1 MEFDDNM
8 ELEESAT
15 QHGMKQFGRI
25 LAIGVILIVAG
36 FGDVMYLQ
44 LMSSHFP
51 AGLLMT
57 ICYVGAFTSF
67 LAIAYMLIGKS
78 VLFTPGMQ
86 MIVAWFTFLV
96 ELALIGLNII
106 LVFQSDGANSTGF
119 LAAWLQLAPATPVI
133 NMAGVAI
140 LYFLDEEGKM
150 RNEDVELAWDM
161 KRAKRRFFKST
172 AKARLRL
179 QNKQLN
185 FLVTEMDRAVASP
198 ESMEAIRLTAIEM
211 NQNLLGQLS
220 GGRTYRV
227 PALPAGSTVDAN
239 PPTPT
244 PTTPTPTTPPSAP
257 APEPEKKRGW
267 IRNPFSLREP
277 QPAPAAPATPTA
289 QEIAAAMLDLM
300 QKQQPAPATP
310 PVAPETTVRV
320 TPPKAAPAPQFAE
333 PAPAEQEYV
342 VHRSKEPVTETL
354 APFPVAPTAPTNGNG
369 ANHPK
374 PMPQ

>member
-8 ELEESAT
+8 ELEESAM

-44 LMSSHFP
+44 LMGSHFP
-51 AGLLMT
+51 SGFLMVL
-57 ICYVGAFTSF
+57 CYVGAFTSF

-86 MIVAWFTFLV
+86 MIVAWFIFLI
-96 ELALIGLNII
+96 ELTLIGLNII

-161 KRAKRRFFKST
+161 KRAKRRFFKAT

-198 ESMEAIRLTAIEM
+198 ESMQAIQQTAIEM
-211 NQNLLGQLS
+211 NQYLLGQLS

-244 PTTPTPTTPPSAP
+244 SPAPAPTTPPPDP
-257 APEPEKKRGW
+257 APEPEKKRGPVAW
-267 IRNPFSLREP
+267 IADKLGTGQQ
-277 QPAPAAPATPTA
+277 QPVPSAHD
-289 QEIAAAMLDLM
+289 IAAAMLDMM
-300 QKQQPAPATP
+300 QKQQSAAQPAP
-310 PVAPETTVRV
+310 VADAAPV
-320 TPPKAAPAPQFAE
+320 TPPKAAPE
-333 PAPAEQEYV
+333 PVQPPEQEYV
-342 VHRSKEPVTETL
+342 VHHPEPITETL
-354 APFPVAPTAPTNGNG
+354 APFTVAPSQSGNG
-369 ANHPK
+369 ATNGHHPK